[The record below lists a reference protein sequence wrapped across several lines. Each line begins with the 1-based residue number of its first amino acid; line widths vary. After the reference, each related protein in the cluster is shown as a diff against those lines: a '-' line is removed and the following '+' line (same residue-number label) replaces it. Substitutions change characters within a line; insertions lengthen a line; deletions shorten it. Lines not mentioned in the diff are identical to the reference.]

1 MWTVLIRK
9 LGSNDY
15 GQWALVD
22 LCNDIIK
29 ISCVVTFDKEY
40 QLTEKSVYSVKTI
53 DIKKT
58 KNGNISYK
66 IGL

>member
-1 MWTVLIRK
+1 MWTVLIKK

-22 LCNDIIK
+22 LTNDVIN
-29 ISCVVTFDKEY
+29 ISCVVTFEQEY
-40 QLTEKSVYSVKTI
+40 QLTEKSVYSVKSI
-53 DIKKT
+53 SIKKN

>member
-1 MWTVLIRK
+1 MWTVLIKK

-22 LCNDIIK
+22 LTNDIIN
-29 ISCVVTFDKEY
+29 ISCVVTFEKEY
-40 QLTEKSVYSVKTI
+40 QLTEKSVYSVKSI
-53 DIKKT
+53 SIKKN